1 MHDSACKR
9 ILSVDTVILLRGE
22 LVVARRGSG
31 PRGAPCTPACGVQG
45 PARARVRLGPALV
58 QGVAPARARVRL
70 GPALVQGVGPA
81 RARVR
86 LGPALVQNVGVLF
99 AMLMLKILN

>member
-45 PARARVRLGPALV
+45 PARV
-58 QGVAPARARVRL
+58 RVRL